1 MRMHRWISAL
11 SLTAALS
18 LGACGGGGDE
28 EARPE
33 TGNNPDAAIGSNDG
47 LTPTVGDDRSP
58 GPGEGGQAGGSPSG
72 REQATAINDTTPHRP
87 GTTGGSGMSSTP
99 GNAPDRSSTSNTGT
113 P

>member
-11 SLTAALS
+11 SLAAALS
-18 LGACGGGGDE
+18 LGACGGGE

-33 TGNNPDAAIGSNDG
+33 TGNDPDAAIGSNDG
-47 LTPTVGDDRSP
+47 LTPTVGQDQAP

-72 REQATAINDTTPHRP
+72 REQATAINDTAPHRP
-87 GTTGGSGMSSTP
+87 GTTGAAGMSNTP
-99 GNAPDRSSTSNTGT
+99 GDAPDRSSTSNTGT

>member
-18 LGACGGGGDE
+18 LGACGGGGE
-28 EARPE
+28 EGQPE

-47 LTPTVGDDRSP
+47 LTPTVGQDRAP
-58 GPGEGGQAGGSPSG
+58 GPGEGGQSGGSPSA
-72 REQATAINDTTPHRP
+72 REQTTSINDTVPHRP
-87 GTTGGSGMSSTP
+87 GTTGMSSTS
-99 GNAPDRSSTSNTGT
+99 GDAPDRSSTSNTGT